1 MVPETFNSFFATSAA
16 AGAAL
21 VGLLFVAVSIAPHET
36 VKAGAPIERQAT
48 SASAFSALINA
59 FFISLAALIPGS
71 NLGYI
76 ALVMGVGGGMST
88 VSLSRHLLRRS
99 IGWSRLARRGFLL
112 LGGFVIFGYEVYF
125 AILLLMTPTDEG
137 ALYGMTALVIGV
149 YGLGIVRAWQLL
161 GARRYG
167 VMSGWLN
174 LLDMPEEDVPAG
186 RKGSQES
193 EKR

>member
-1 MVPETFNSFFATSAA
+1 MVPQAFNSFFATSAT

-76 ALVMGVGGGMST
+76 TLLMGIVGLISSF
-88 VSLSRHLLRRS
+88 SLARHLLRQWA
-99 IGWSRLARRGFLL
+99 GWKRLVRRGFLL
-112 LGGFVIFGYEVYF
+112 VASFIIYGYETYF
-125 AILLLMTPTDEG
+125 AALILTTPAATG
-137 ALYGMTALVIGV
+137 ALYGLAGLLLGV
-149 YGLGIVRAWQLL
+149 YGIGIVRAWQLL
-161 GARRYG
+161 GARRFG
-167 VMSGWLN
+167 LLSGWLN
-174 LLDMPEEDVPAG
+174 PLDEPEEAAPSSS
-186 RKGSQES
+186 KGSQES
-193 EKR
+193 ADE